1 MNPKPILKWVGG
13 KTQIIDRVMS
23 SIPSEMNNYIE
34 PFVGGGSVLLSV
46 LANRRPGISGKI
58 YASDINPALIGFYQ
72 NIQKKP
78 DTLIAEVTLLARL
91 YRGCQDAEIPNR
103 KPTTLEEAQSSQ
115 ESFYYWI
122 RKTFNECPKKD
133 SVEASAMF
141 LFLNKTCFRGLYREG
156 PNGFNVPF
164 GNYKHPTILDEDHIH
179 TISALIQPVEFTC
192 EPFHDSIR
200 RANHGDFVYMD
211 PPYAPEDAKSFV
223 SYNVS
228 GFNLETHET
237 LFRFCKSLHI
247 DGIRWAM
254 SNADVE
260 LVKKAFPTQEYRVD
274 VFSCRRAINSTAPDS
289 KTNEVLITP
298 L

>member
-1 MNPKPILKWVGG
+1 
-13 KTQIIDRVMS
+13 
-23 SIPSEMNNYIE
+23 
-34 PFVGGGSVLLSV
+34 
-46 LANRRPGISGKI
+46 
-58 YASDINPALIGFYQ
+58 
-72 NIQKKP
+72 
-78 DTLIAEVTLLARL
+78 
-91 YRGCQDAEIPNR
+91 
-103 KPTTLEEAQSSQ
+103 
-115 ESFYYWI
+115 
-122 RKTFNECPKKD
+122 
-133 SVEASAMF
+133 
-141 LFLNKTCFRGLYREG
+141 
-156 PNGFNVPF
+156 
-164 GNYKHPTILDEDHIH
+164 
-179 TISALIQPVEFTC
+179 
-192 EPFHDSIR
+192 
-200 RANHGDFVYMD
+200 MD

-228 GFNLETHET
+228 GFGLDQHET